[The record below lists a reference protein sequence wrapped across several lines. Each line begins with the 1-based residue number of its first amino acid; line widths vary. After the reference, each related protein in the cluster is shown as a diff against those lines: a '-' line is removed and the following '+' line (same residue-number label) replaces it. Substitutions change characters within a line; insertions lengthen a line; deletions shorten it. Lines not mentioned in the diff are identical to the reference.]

1 MGVRSQRV
9 IPARAGALLWHQMH
23 WERQP
28 RRVRRPLAWL
38 WGGRCTRPE
47 LGFYSSFL
55 KTPISWYRR
64 HLTSSLYTCSSV
76 YPRPLTQPGTRHFLK
91 LPSSV
96 FCLLDFWVPLPGGSL
111 PLGGLFGGRE
121 AGTHFPCALKIEA
134 SVLVFSKFVPYAL
147 KILSGLMPTTYFFVN
162 Y

>member
-1 MGVRSQRV
+1 
-9 IPARAGALLWHQMH
+9 MH
-23 WERQP
+23 WERQGGLDLVAAWSP
-28 RRVRRPLAWL
+28 AASRMALSGLLHLAGARL
-38 WGGRCTRPE
+38 LLFILEDPD
-47 LGFYSSFL
+47 FL
-55 KTPISWYRR
+55 VPPASV
-64 HLTSSLYTCSSV
+64 TSSSYTCSSV

-111 PLGGLFGGRE
+111 PLAGLFRGRE
-121 AGTHFPCALKIEA
+121 AGTHFPCVLKIEA
-134 SVLVFSKFVPYAL
+134 SVLVFSKFVLYAL